1 MQFSSRDGRAQDALK
16 SFSLLPRS
24 PSKRGALW
32 FSAAV
37 CALAAWMDFSRFQ
50 HHQHADSLV
59 PILCSLDRWTPFYW
73 GEARYGMLVP
83 LIARPISDP
92 LANLLVQ
99 VGIDIALGF
108 CAFALLARYLLPDD
122 RDWVLPAA
130 ISTSLFIA
138 LAGENERF
146 DTFATQPYAAS
157 IAVGLSGL
165 WLIRAGPSGRFAL
178 RAVAAAVLLGLAEWI
193 NVGAVLVLG
202 PLAVARLIV
211 EPGAKQG
218 GWKNAPRGL
227 SGIVLLLGWTF
238 ALQSLAKS
246 VAGTSVVPEEWADRA
261 EWLDRERVW
270 IEAFWRQLRPHHWEA
285 CALTAAGLGVASLLL
300 PMFRRGAK
308 ARLVAAGALAAV
320 AVSNFLATGLVDW
333 VEANGF
339 AVRYALP
346 AMLVAGVALGQLAA
360 IPLDAIPALKG
371 ALRSVTAW
379 LGVAAAVGISY
390 GLPGPGHVEHAFD
403 SPWHPSDVSWTT
415 AAREVISSR
424 ATHVTGNY
432 WEVWPVVFRS
442 KWLRHQQGSPDQVF
456 GLANRSEPTLDMARS
471 VPMERT
477 RVAVV
482 RARGGGLGGAR
493 ALLGYASWD
502 LVERRSLI
510 EVWRPR

>member
-1 MQFSSRDGRAQDALK
+1 
-16 SFSLLPRS
+16 
-24 PSKRGALW
+24 
-32 FSAAV
+32 
-37 CALAAWMDFSRFQ
+37 MDFSRFQ
-50 HHQHADSLV
+50 HHHHADSLV

-99 VGIDIALGF
+99 VGINIALGF

-122 RDWVLPAA
+122 QDWVLPAA
-130 ISTSLFIA
+130 ISASLFIA
-138 LAGENERF
+138 LASENERF
-146 DTFATQPYAAS
+146 DIFATQPYAAS

-178 RAVAAAVLLGLAEWI
+178 RAAAAAVLLGLAEWI
-193 NVGAVLVLG
+193 NVGAMLVLG

-211 EPGAKQG
+211 DTGPQPG

-227 SGIVLLLGWTF
+227 LGIVLLFCWTF
-238 ALQSLAKS
+238 ASQSLGKS
-246 VAGTSVVPEEWADRA
+246 LSGTDVGPGEWADRVQ
-261 EWLDRERVW
+261 WLPRERVW
-270 IEAFWRQLRPHHWEA
+270 IEAFWRQLHLHHWEA

-320 AVSNFLATGLVDW
+320 AVSNFLATGLLDW
-333 VEANGF
+333 VQENAF
-339 AVRYALP
+339 ALRYALP

-360 IPLDAIPALKG
+360 ILLDAIRALKG
-371 ALRSVTAW
+371 TFLPISAW

-390 GLPGPGHVEHAFD
+390 GLPGPGHVESAFD
-403 SPWHPSDVSWTT
+403 SPWHPSAVSWT
-415 AAREVISSR
+415 AAAHEVISSD

-442 KWLRHQQGSPDQVF
+442 RWLRYQHGSSDPVF
-456 GLANRSEPTLDMARS
+456 GLAHRSEPTLGMARS
-471 VPMERT
+471 VPLERT

-482 RARGGGLGGAR
+482 RARGGGLGYAS
-493 ALLGYASWD
+493 ALLGYTRWE

-510 EVWRPR
+510 DVWRPQR